1 MEKNSVQAEIASYIG
16 KLLRDNFGKGPS
28 SVYVSLKKPF
38 ITIHLRDFL
47 APMERVLLSQGETM
61 KVEETRDLLMQELI
75 PGIKV
80 TLKVIASLEVK
91 ELYYDWSLHNRSGI
105 LVGVLENEED
115 EDNALE
121 NYTEK
126 ESVHKDIM
134 RISRQ
139 AEKLPE
145 FVDSCFLNERT
156 LLVIRT
162 GILVRIEKELI
173 KTGFEEHLKLTKRQ
187 LEKGLLH
194 AGDFENILQKSVVDI
209 FVDWDFKLDKSYII
223 FILQPNNN

>member
-1 MEKNSVQAEIASYIG
+1 
-16 KLLRDNFGKGPS
+16 
-28 SVYVSLKKPF
+28 
-38 ITIHLRDFL
+38 
-47 APMERVLLSQGETM
+47 M

-126 ESVHKDIM
+126 EAVHKDIM

>member
-126 ESVHKDIM
+126 EAVHNDIM